1 MKTPAALLLCLLVWF
16 TTFSGYAQ
24 SFDAYEKAAFK
35 AKGGHEL
42 PYRIL
47 YPKGY
52 AEASGKQKQ
61 KYPLVVVLHGAGE
74 RGSDNEK
81 QLTHG
86 GKLFLQERNRTDFP
100 AVVIFPQCPTD
111 SYWSSVKIDRN
122 KSPLDLQFDYHR
134 PMTWPLKAV
143 RSLVKKL
150 ARDKRIDKS
159 RLYITGLSMGGMG
172 TFELIA
178 RYPKVFAAAAPV
190 CGGGD
195 TTYCEKF
202 AKRVPVWVFHGDKDN
217 VVAPRHSREMVA
229 KLQSLGADVQ
239 YSEYLDVQHNSWD
252 NAFAEPDFMS
262 WLFGHR
268 KKRK

>member
-1 MKTPAALLLCLLVWF
+1 MLMRTAFFALFSLFIWITPHL
-16 TTFSGYAQ
+16 SQAQ
-24 SFDAYEKAAFK
+24 SLDDYEKK
-35 AKGGHEL
+35 VLKVKGGHEL

-52 AEASGKQKQ
+52 AEASADRKK
-61 KYPLVVVLHGAGE
+61 KYPLVLVLHGAGE
-74 RGSDNEK
+74 RGNDNEK

-86 GKLFLQERNRTDFP
+86 GKLFLQDKNRSDFP

-111 SYWSSVKIDRN
+111 SYWASVKIDRA

-134 PMTWPLKAV
+134 PITWPLKAA
-143 RSLVKKL
+143 RILVKKM
-150 ARDKRIDKS
+150 ARDKRIDKK

-172 TFELIA
+172 TFEMIS
-178 RYPKVFAAAAPV
+178 RYPKVFAAAAPI

-202 AKRVPVWVFHGDKDN
+202 AKRVPLWVFHGDKDN

-229 KLQSLGADVQ
+229 KLQALGADVQ
-239 YSEYLDVQHNSWD
+239 YSEYLDVNHNSWD

-262 WLFGHR
+262 WLFGH
-268 KKRK
+268 KKK